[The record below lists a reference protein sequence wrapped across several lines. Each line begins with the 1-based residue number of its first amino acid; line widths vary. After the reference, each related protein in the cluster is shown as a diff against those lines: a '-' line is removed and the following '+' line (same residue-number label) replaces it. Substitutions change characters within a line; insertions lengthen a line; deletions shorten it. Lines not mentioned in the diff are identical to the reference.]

1 MRSML
6 HYKCSLTRDFMAAT
20 LIAGERGPQVLE
32 KVVWQRYFV
41 TDCLKKLK
49 KKKKCNSFREFFLKV
64 KIMI

>member
-41 TDCLKKLK
+41 NYCLKKLK
-49 KKKKCNSFREFFLKV
+49 KKKKMK
-64 KIMI
+64 

>member
-49 KKKKCNSFREFFLKV
+49 KKKKNEIVFVNFFSK
-64 KIMI
+64 